1 MLCPPK
7 FNLGTNRSKIGE
19 MPTLSLKCL
28 LLECAFHPIS
38 MLSSSGGNPFR
49 DSMVTSYRTQ
59 NVPKTVPGARIVAKS
74 LFSQLAPNRQVMKP
88 VQPQSKT
95 ENVKSWG
102 NDGGTEIFHSGVKCS
117 LCGHWR
123 IMAES
128 YAQRLTK
135 ARSFRCSDLAG
146 VSCRDVSELGAQQWR
161 QSEHSA
167 GQDGDFDNWDS
178 CMLLS
183 SRNACVLDSQNHCR
197 LLDMTWVDQYYF
209 KDVIVKTRIALR
221 FSHALD
227 PILLTQV
234 RLCPCG

>member
-1 MLCPPK
+1 
-7 FNLGTNRSKIGE
+7 
-19 MPTLSLKCL
+19 
-28 LLECAFHPIS
+28 
-38 MLSSSGGNPFR
+38 
-49 DSMVTSYRTQ
+49 
-59 NVPKTVPGARIVAKS
+59 VAKS

-102 NDGGTEIFHSGVKCS
+102 NDDGTEIFHSGVKCS